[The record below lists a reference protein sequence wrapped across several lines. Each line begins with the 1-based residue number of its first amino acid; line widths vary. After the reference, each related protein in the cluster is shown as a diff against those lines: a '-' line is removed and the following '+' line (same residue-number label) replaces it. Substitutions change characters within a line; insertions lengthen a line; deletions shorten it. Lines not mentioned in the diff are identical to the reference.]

1 MSSKIIL
8 VLFGILVFVAVSAAL
23 SNTEEQEELA
33 EILSSEA
40 RVVRDAD
47 PARKRNNGKK
57 RQKKKGRKAKRRNG
71 KKGGGRGRKGA
82 RINKKNKQKK
92 KGRKSKKRN
101 GKKVGGPRMTG
112 RTVSDTCFSTA
123 MGYMKLWKD
132 VVANFEKQNKRMTKQ
147 NSTGG
152 NKSGKKGLFAPIA
165 FKLVDIGGGNKTN
178 MSCAGSTTS
187 DGAKQLANLTKT
199 LFDCEVDVNASCNP
213 ANFPQPNNTL
223 IKMCE
228 NLTETFK
235 TEAQGCLNKTL
246 GATATTSSDAC
257 TCWTGAALN
266 ETANMMKMCK
276 LPSEA
281 KAISAA
287 LKKCTTAFGKCRK
300 FEDGAIPAIMACS
313 QSTSKLTAKAA
324 TLKAN
329 NDSLTS
335 AKTKMSSLAGSTTSS
350 GRRVRAVATSCA
362 EVLTKAAAL
371 SSLASEFPTSDQIS
385 TMAQEISGAGTL
397 TCTDAEKTSMTTQVT
412 SMETA
417 IASVSTAYESVQTL
431 LLTQTG
437 STASASSL
445 TTSAGTSTAASS
457 GRRER
462 LVRDIMKTRLN

>member
-8 VLFGILVFVAVSAAL
+8 ILFGILVFVAVSAAL

-57 RQKKKGRKAKRRNG
+57 RQKKKGRKAKKRNG
-71 KKGGGRGRKGA
+71 KKVGGRGKKGA
-82 RINKKNKQKK
+82 RMNKKNRQKK
-92 KGRKSKKRN
+92 KGRKAKKRN
-101 GKKVGGPRMTG
+101 GKKVGSPRMTG

-362 EVLTKAAAL
+362 EVLTKAAACQYNNGFQL
-371 SSLASEFPTSDQIS
+371 Q
-385 TMAQEISGAGTL
+385 
-397 TCTDAEKTSMTTQVT
+397 
-412 SMETA
+412 
-417 IASVSTAYESVQTL
+417 
-431 LLTQTG
+431 
-437 STASASSL
+437 
-445 TTSAGTSTAASS
+445 
-457 GRRER
+457 
-462 LVRDIMKTRLN
+462 